1 MAACHLATWG
11 GTSWLWGPCW
21 NYKETAVSDTI
32 PAAMRTQTVIDQ
44 MSRSVTI
51 PFPPQ
56 RIVSLVPSQTEL
68 LFDLGLGEQV
78 VGVTKFCVHPAEQV
92 GQKQSVG
99 GTKKFRFD
107 VIEQLQPDLILG
119 NKEENYEE
127 GIERLAASYPVWMS
141 DVKMLADGLDMIC
154 AVGEMTGRHEQ
165 TSELAK
171 QIKAGFGA
179 LVPSQKSVRTAYFI
193 WQKPY
198 MVVGGDTFIDDMLA
212 RCGFENL
219 FREGNGRYPQLT
231 PADIAAANLDLIL
244 LSSEPF
250 PFAAKHQQAIA
261 AEFPDVRVELV
272 DGELFSWYGSRLLK
286 TVSYLKSLID
296 HIEKI
301 PDSVIPAKAGIH
313 S

>member
-1 MAACHLATWG
+1 
-11 GTSWLWGPCW
+11 
-21 NYKETAVSDTI
+21 
-32 PAAMRTQTVIDQ
+32 MRTQTVTDQ
-44 MSRSVTI
+44 MDRSVTI

-92 GQKQSVG
+92 RQKQSVG

-127 GIERLAASYPVWMS
+127 GIERLVASYPVWMS
-141 DVKMLADGLDMIC
+141 DVKTLNDGLEIIR
-154 AVGEMTGRHEQ
+154 AVGEMTGCSEQ
-165 TSELAK
+165 ASELAR
-171 QIKAGFGA
+171 QIEAGFGA
-179 LVPSQKSVRTAYFI
+179 LAHNLVPSQKPIRTAYFI

-212 RCGFENL
+212 RCGFENV
-219 FREGNGRYPQLT
+219 FREWNGRYPQLT
-231 PADIAAANLDLIL
+231 PADIEAANLDLIL

-261 AEFPDVRVELV
+261 TEFPNVHVELV

-286 TVSYLKSLID
+286 TAPYLTNLAS
-296 HIEKI
+296 EAY
-301 PDSVIPAKAGIH
+301 SF
-313 S
+313 SE

>member
-1 MAACHLATWG
+1 MDFFGPEATDFANVRVLNHAFLLRLREPRQG
-11 GTSWLWGPCW
+11 RILRQRLPPDI
-21 NYKETAVSDTI
+21 AVLI
-32 PAAMRTQTVIDQ
+32 
-44 MSRSVTI
+44 
-51 PFPPQ
+51 
-56 RIVSLVPSQTEL
+56 E
-68 LFDLGLGEQV
+68 GL
-78 VGVTKFCVHPAEQV
+78 TN
-92 GQKQSVG
+92 
-99 GTKKFRFD
+99 
-107 VIEQLQPDLILG
+107 LQ
-119 NKEENYEE
+119 
-127 GIERLAASYPVWMS
+127 IERLAASYPVWMS